1 MADVASPHD
10 ELKMLQ
16 SMVDKGEFN
25 EDELQAALEQDGE
38 DMGSMDELDREMAAM
53 DLATQKSL
61 ELNSQ
66 LKALAAEHDKV
77 AGEMARLEDQGANGG
92 RTKSGPKR
100 TVQRKANTVARQTK
114 EGGRTYSTDQKIL
127 IRRDNINLLSNLERI
142 QRKGGQTTTRPN
154 KVVRHTAASYVN
166 RNKKNGNMAR
176 ENMALLKR
184 LQGVKSCMGGTGGS
198 PHRRKVVGGSPS
210 NARSRARKPKARPEW
225 QDISVGPPPR

>member
-1 MADVASPHD
+1 MADVASPLD

-16 SMVDKGEFN
+16 SMANQGEFN

-38 DMGSMDELDREMAAM
+38 DMGTNDSLDRELAAM

-61 ELNSQ
+61 ELNAQ

-77 AGEMARLEDQGANGG
+77 AGEMARLEDQGARGSAKASN
-92 RTKSGPKR
+92 KR
-100 TVQRKANTVARQTK
+100 TVQRKANTVANNARKTK
-114 EGGRTYSTDQKIL
+114 DGGRTYSTDQKIL

-166 RNKKNGNMAR
+166 RNKKTGSMAR

-184 LQGVKSCMGGTGGS
+184 LQGVKSCVGGS
-198 PHRRKVVGGSPS
+198 PHRRKVIGGSPS
-210 NARSRARKPKARPEW
+210 NARSKSRKPKARPEW